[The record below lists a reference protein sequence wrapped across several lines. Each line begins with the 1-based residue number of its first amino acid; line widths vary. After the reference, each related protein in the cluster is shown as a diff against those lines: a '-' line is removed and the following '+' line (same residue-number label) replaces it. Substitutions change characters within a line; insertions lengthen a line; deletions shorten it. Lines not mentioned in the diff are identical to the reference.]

1 MVERIYPVGIQTFSD
16 LINRGCVYVDKTALV
31 YRMTKKY
38 KYVFLSRPRRF
49 GKSLLS
55 STLHSYFAGEKD
67 LFKGLAIEVEKDWT
81 EYPVLHFD
89 MSTFKYC
96 DIKYFKEKFD
106 IQLEDYEK
114 KYEIENNRDPRQQI
128 DDADQDYQKQDRQ
141 RPRHHHRRI
150 RCTSARCSPRQRETR
165 AGENHHAGIL
175 HPYQRM

>member
-16 LINRGCVYVDKTALV
+16 LIARQCVYVDKTALV

-67 LFKGLAIEVEKDWT
+67 LFKGLAIEGLEKEWT

-89 MSTFKYC
+89 MSTFKNC
-96 DIKYFKEKFD
+96 DLKDLQSKFNVPTD
-106 IQLEDYEK
+106 EPDC
-114 KYEIENNRDPRQQI
+114 
-128 DDADQDYQKQDRQ
+128 
-141 RPRHHHRRI
+141 I
-150 RCTSARCSPRQRETR
+150 REPS
-165 AGENHHAGIL
+165 
-175 HPYQRM
+175 